1 MEIKS
6 KIRMDEI
13 EKIRIQQ
20 AIDFLIALN
29 QPTRHDHKTALL
41 SLESSSNDPN
51 FAITLLHLFKG
62 STSSEFTL
70 TIELRLLSAM
80 IIKNYICKRLITYP
94 LEAQSSINQGILL
107 TLNDYDTNIQN
118 TAATLVGSLVKYLP
132 IELWIDILPYLFNNI
147 QYNATN
153 ANTANNHIILGSL
166 KAIKIL
172 CEDSTDIICTVNNGE
187 IFKTLVTLFLSLLS
201 HNSTDI
207 SIKLNTLHSIN
218 FILAILPTI
227 DNTDLTHLNPS
238 SHLSIPETSHNTT
251 DDMINISILFYTL
264 LTQYLQIISHLA
276 TDTNIDIKCAVCKSV
291 LLLTTTYGETETYT
305 TLFPSICIFMLYS
318 VNDNNE
324 YVAMEACE
332 FWSMCIEEERFQT
345 VIIEYILQ
353 LIPILIIRLRLSEA
367 QLLQERRDADAE
379 ATGEKRLQFKPIH
392 HRTGGHNSDPNDD
405 SGGGHNYD
413 QEIELSSQWTIRKEC
428 ALLLDCISIN
438 YKPNIILSVALP
450 VIESQL
456 KCSEDVWA
464 REAAMLALG

>member
-1 MEIKS
+1 
-6 KIRMDEI
+6 MDEI
-13 EKIRIQQ
+13 EKIRLQQ

-62 STSSEFTL
+62 STTSEFTL

-80 IIKNYICKRLITYP
+80 IIKNYICKRLIKYP
-94 LEAQSSINQGILL
+94 IEAQSLIKQGILL

-132 IELWIDILPYLFNNI
+132 IELWIDILPYLFNNM
-147 QYNATN
+147 QYDTTN
-153 ANTANNHIILGSL
+153 ANTTTTSNHIILGSL

-172 CEDSTDIICTVNNGE
+172 CEDSTDIICTINNGE
-187 IFKTLVTLFLSLLS
+187 IFKTLITLLLSLLS
-201 HNSTDI
+201 HNNTHI
-207 SIKLNTLHSIN
+207 SIKLNTLYSIN

-227 DNTDLTHLNPS
+227 DNTDLTNLNLNS
-238 SHLSIPETSHNTT
+238 QLSIPETSHYTT
-251 DDMINISILFYTL
+251 DNMINISILFYTL
-264 LTQYLQIISHLA
+264 LAQYLQLISHLA
-276 TDTNIDIKCAVCKSV
+276 TDTNIDIRCAVCKSV
-291 LLLTTTYGETETYT
+291 LLLTTTYGETDTYT
-305 TLFPSICIFMLYS
+305 TLFPSICIFMLHS

-324 YVAMEACE
+324 NVAMEACE

-367 QLLQERRDADAE
+367 QLLQERADAEAE

-392 HRTGGHNSDPNDD
+392 HRTSSSNGGHNSDQNDD
-405 SGGGHNYD
+405 NGGGHNYD
-413 QEIELSSQWTIRKEC
+413 QELELSSQWTIRKEC

-456 KCSEDVWA
+456 KCSDDVWA

>member
-1 MEIKS
+1 
-6 KIRMDEI
+6 MDEI
-13 EKIRIQQ
+13 EKIRLQQ

-94 LEAQSSINQGILL
+94 IEAQSLIKQGILL

-132 IELWIDILPYLFNNI
+132 IELWIDILPCLFNNI
-147 QYNATN
+147 QYNTTN
-153 ANTANNHIILGSL
+153 ANTTTTTSNHVILGSL

-172 CEDSTDIICTVNNGE
+172 CEDSTDIICTINNGE
-187 IFKTLVTLFLSLLS
+187 IFKTLITLLLSLLS
-201 HNSTDI
+201 HNNDI
-207 SIKLNTLHSIN
+207 YTTSIKLNVLYSIN

-227 DNTDLTHLNPS
+227 DNTDLTHLNPNS
-238 SHLSIPETSHNTT
+238 QLSIPESSHNTT
-251 DDMINISILFYTL
+251 DNMINISILFYTL
-264 LTQYLQIISHLA
+264 LTQYLQLISHLA
-276 TDTNIDIKCAVCKSV
+276 TDSNIDIRCAVCKSV

-305 TLFPSICIFMLYS
+305 TLFPSICIFMLHS
-318 VNDNNE
+318 VNDINE
-324 YVAMEACE
+324 QVAMEACE
-332 FWSMCIEEERFQT
+332 FWSMCIEEERFQA

-353 LIPILIIRLRLSEA
+353 LIPILIIRLRLSEV
-367 QLLQERRDADAE
+367 QLLQERADAEAE

-392 HRTGGHNSDPNDD
+392 HRTGGHNSDQNDD
-405 SGGGHNYD
+405 NGGGHNYD
-413 QEIELSSQWTIRKEC
+413 QEIELSSPWTIRKEC